1 MHIQR
6 FEIFGYGKWVDQSFQ
21 LTPNLNVFSGLNGSG
36 KTTLM
41 SFLLSVMFGFP
52 NTRRKNAR
60 NYDTNDNVKYGGRLY
75 LTNTKYGDVMIERTK
90 TNGKQKLTYTINE
103 GEKQVA
109 NDVSFLWNDLS
120 KSDYLAYFGF
130 SEDDLMDFVWD
141 DEEDFAKSLM
151 SIGMSGRQVLTD
163 ITPSMRKDADE
174 IFKPNGKK
182 PLLNQKIQEIEAA
195 EGRLNKAQDKEEDYF
210 DLRQAYEQETSRLN
224 RLQTNLKDATSGEI
238 QLELANQQS
247 TSMNEYLQLH
257 DELKHFNFIEFEPEL
272 ANKWLQYENQS
283 QHIDQQLA
291 ELTDETES
299 QLIAD
304 ESTSG
309 HSAGMNWIVN
319 HPNISEQ
326 MVVEA
331 RAFRDRMRQNE
342 EFSHELIERRYEKQR
357 LMSLLG
363 AEDMSELPDELTAEE
378 RAYWQQRY
386 KTLENKRVFY
396 NHSQSDM
403 NNLAE
408 KAQSLEDEYTQL
420 SYELEELEANGR
432 QNNRWIRLLGG
443 VLTGIGIILLVG
455 YFVSSLTF
463 FFGAGVAATIVGIF
477 ILIIGMVVQ
486 NAKLTQYENK
496 VEAYDLDLQDIQS
509 ELNEVQRNKE
519 IQEEQLANLSAE
531 STDIVTELDKLL
543 AEKGGSSNISSQ
555 VWLEDTY
562 VDEIFNLDHKIQQL
576 EMTLGVSSFGK
587 AHEQQWAD
595 YAATLAEGELS
606 EDIYFQQFED
616 DYLALRRQQADQDY
630 ASYEEQSRA
639 NRRQQL
645 QAELSAIRA
654 DQERILDQYNY
665 PSGEELLA
673 AIDQQKK
680 MKQKQ
685 NRHDILANHLDL
697 DLAVYL
703 QQDRSVSQQLTDLR
717 TEITNMEEEI
727 AELTQSTADKRS
739 QIQEIANEG
748 MAPDLLQAY
757 QALIDEAYQLS
768 VEWAA
773 NKLAIATFEKATVGE
788 SSDVKERV
796 LTNASRFLLD
806 LSDSRF
812 TSLTFGEEGMSVRL
826 ADDAEMSVNQLSRGE
841 KALLFVA
848 MRFAFIDAQLGNIE
862 LPIIIDE
869 AFSHLDRKYRA
880 NIYRFLQKFAS
891 SHQIIFFTVD
901 DTLLDLVEA
910 PAQHV
915 L

>member
-309 HSAGMNWIVN
+309 HSAGMDWIVN

-342 EFSHELIERRYEKQR
+342 EFSQELIERRYEKQR

-432 QNNRWIRLLGG
+432 QNDRWIRLLGG

-486 NAKLTQYENK
+486 NAKLTQYE
-496 VEAYDLDLQDIQS
+496 
-509 ELNEVQRNKE
+509 
-519 IQEEQLANLSAE
+519 
-531 STDIVTELDKLL
+531 
-543 AEKGGSSNISSQ
+543 GQ
-555 VWLEDTY
+555 VW
-562 VDEIFNLDHKIQQL
+562 I
-576 EMTLGVSSFGK
+576 
-587 AHEQQWAD
+587 
-595 YAATLAEGELS
+595 
-606 EDIYFQQFED
+606 
-616 DYLALRRQQADQDY
+616 
-630 ASYEEQSRA
+630 
-639 NRRQQL
+639 
-645 QAELSAIRA
+645 
-654 DQERILDQYNY
+654 
-665 PSGEELLA
+665 
-673 AIDQQKK
+673 
-680 MKQKQ
+680 
-685 NRHDILANHLDL
+685 
-697 DLAVYL
+697 
-703 QQDRSVSQQLTDLR
+703 
-717 TEITNMEEEI
+717 
-727 AELTQSTADKRS
+727 
-739 QIQEIANEG
+739 
-748 MAPDLLQAY
+748 
-757 QALIDEAYQLS
+757 
-768 VEWAA
+768 
-773 NKLAIATFEKATVGE
+773 
-788 SSDVKERV
+788 
-796 LTNASRFLLD
+796 
-806 LSDSRF
+806 
-812 TSLTFGEEGMSVRL
+812 
-826 ADDAEMSVNQLSRGE
+826 
-841 KALLFVA
+841 
-848 MRFAFIDAQLGNIE
+848 
-862 LPIIIDE
+862 
-869 AFSHLDRKYRA
+869 
-880 NIYRFLQKFAS
+880 
-891 SHQIIFFTVD
+891 
-901 DTLLDLVEA
+901 
-910 PAQHV
+910 
-915 L
+915 

>member
-342 EFSHELIERRYEKQR
+342 EFSQELIERRYEKQR

-386 KTLENKRVFY
+386 KALENKRVFY

-432 QNNRWIRLLGG
+432 QNDRWIRLLGG